1 MFGFFWD
8 DEEEESKDH
17 EDWGPEDW
25 EEYFSVAED
34 RSEEEIGGDEPDLED
49 ELSEEDF
56 S

>member
-8 DEEEESKDH
+8 DEEEESKDY

-25 EEYFSVAED
+25 EEYFSMAEG
-34 RSEEEIGGDEPDLED
+34 RSEEEGGEDEPDLED
-49 ELSEEDF
+49 EFPEEDL